1 MKGKDNMGY
10 NAEIINEFRGT
21 INGVEFNDKTL
32 FWSVAFILDQ
42 LEEQNLQYNRLIIF
56 QLRMGI
62 DYLLRKDYLT
72 LNDIEAE
79 MVVVIEEERCF
90 PYDFVT
96 NPFEDANEELER
108 LNGRSLV
115 DILEEI
121 EMSIDE
127 IIHYLLVDNV
137 EHAPVIALSEG
148 ELRMTDADIEIIM
161 DEIKQVL
168 TGRL

>member
-1 MKGKDNMGY
+1 MGY
-10 NAEIINEFRGT
+10 IAEIINEFRGT
-21 INGVEFNDKTL
+21 INGVEFSDKEL
-32 FWSVAFILDQ
+32 YWSVAFILDQ
-42 LEEQNLQYNRLIIF
+42 MEEQGLRYNRFIIA
-56 QLRMGI
+56 QLQMGI
-62 DYLLRKDYLT
+62 DYLLRKDYLS
-72 LNDIEAE
+72 LSDIETE
-79 MVVVIEEERCF
+79 MVAVIEEERCF

-161 DEIKQVL
+161 DEVKQVL
-168 TGRL
+168 IERL

>member
-1 MKGKDNMGY
+1 MGY
-10 NAEIINEFRGT
+10 IAEIINEFRGT
-21 INGVEFNDKTL
+21 INGVEFSDKEL
-32 FWSVAFILDQ
+32 YWSVAFILDQ
-42 LEEQNLQYNRLIIF
+42 LDEQGLRYNRFIIN

-62 DYLLRKDYLT
+62 DYLLRKDYLS
-72 LNDIEAE
+72 LSHIEEE
-79 MVVVIEEERCF
+79 MVAAIEEERCF

-127 IIHYLLVDNV
+127 VILYLLVDNA

-148 ELRMTDADIEIIM
+148 ELRMTDADIEIVM

-168 TGRL
+168 RDHL

>member
-1 MKGKDNMGY
+1 MGY
-10 NAEIINEFRGT
+10 IAEIINEFRGT
-21 INGVEFNDKTL
+21 INGVEFSDKEL
-32 FWSVAFILDQ
+32 YWSVAFILDQ
-42 LEEQNLQYNRLIIF
+42 LDEQGLRYNRLIIA
-56 QLRMGI
+56 QLQMGI

-72 LNDIEAE
+72 LNHIEEE
-79 MVVVIEEERCF
+79 MVAAIEEERCF

-148 ELRMTDADIEIIM
+148 ELRMTDADIEIVM

-168 TGRL
+168 RDHL